1 MENAGEYYI
10 FYCFIISLCKEA
22 NCNIY
27 PFPFGEIQTPPHFAQ
42 KALNND
48 VIF

>member
-10 FYCFIISLCKEA
+10 FYYFIISLCKEA
-22 NCNIY
+22 NCN
-27 PFPFGEIQTPPHFAQ
+27 FPFGEIQPPPHFPQ

-48 VIF
+48 VII